1 MKAKIYQPSKSV
13 TQSGSGKSANWI
25 LEFSRSSTTT
35 IDPVMNWTSSSDTQH
50 QVKLKFS
57 SKELAIAFA
66 EKIQLNIQLEK
77 QRNQKSSQSHILII
91 FHMIKKLPGLIN
103 IL

>member
-13 TQSGSGKSANWI
+13 TQSGSGKTANWI

-35 IDPVMNWTSSSDTQH
+35 IDPVMNWTSSSDTQN

-66 EKIQLNIQLEK
+66 EKNLIEYTIRETK
-77 QRNQKSSQSHILII
+77 KSK
-91 FHMIKKLPGLIN
+91 IKPKSYSDNFSYDKKTPWTH
-103 IL
+103 

>member
-13 TQSGSGKSANWI
+13 TQSGSAKSANWI

-66 EKIQLNIQLEK
+66 EKNSIEYTIKEK
-77 QRNQKSSQSHILII
+77 KKSK
-91 FHMIKKLPGLIN
+91 IKPKSYSDNFSYDKKTPWTH
-103 IL
+103 

>member
-13 TQSGSGKSANWI
+13 TQSGSAKSANWI

-66 EKIQLNIQLEK
+66 EKNSIEYTIREK
-77 QRNQKSSQSHILII
+77 KKSK
-91 FHMIKKLPGLIN
+91 IKPKSYSDNFSYDKKTPWTH
-103 IL
+103 

>member
-13 TQSGSGKSANWI
+13 TQSGSAKSANWI

-66 EKIQLNIQLEK
+66 EKNSIEYIIRETK
-77 QRNQKSSQSHILII
+77 KSK
-91 FHMIKKLPGLIN
+91 IKPKSYSDNFSYDKKTPWTH
-103 IL
+103 

>member
-13 TQSGSGKSANWI
+13 TQSGRAKSANWV

-35 IDPVMNWTSSSDTQH
+35 IDPVMNWTSSSDTQN

-66 EKIQLNIQLEK
+66 EKNLIEYTIRETMTSK
-77 QRNQKSSQSHILII
+77 IKPKSYSDNFSYD
-91 FHMIKKLPGLIN
+91 KKTPWTH
-103 IL
+103 

>member
-13 TQSGSGKSANWI
+13 TQSGSAKSANWI

-66 EKIQLNIQLEK
+66 EKNSIEYLSLI
-77 QRNQKSSQSHILII
+77 HISE
-91 FHMIKKLPGLIN
+91 PTRPY
-103 IL
+103 